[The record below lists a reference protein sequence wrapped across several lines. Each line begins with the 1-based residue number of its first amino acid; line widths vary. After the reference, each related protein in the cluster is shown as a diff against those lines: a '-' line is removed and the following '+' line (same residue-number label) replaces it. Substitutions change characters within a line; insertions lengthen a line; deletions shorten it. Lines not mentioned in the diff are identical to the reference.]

1 MKRRAS
7 IRERVGIRRLRPSKQ
22 ASSRPDEEQKQAEP
36 KPMVAAHIQI
46 KRILVPVDFSA
57 QSLKALHYA
66 LSFADQYGAELIVLN
81 VVEPAVYPSEL
92 GYIPSEIEALHENV
106 MKNAKERLRELVS
119 KRLPTDRPTEQQV
132 RVGAPFLEI
141 AAAAKEMEAD
151 LIVIATHG
159 YTGLRHVFLG
169 STAERVLRHA
179 PCPVLTVRELEHDFV
194 S

>member
-1 MKRRAS
+1 MKKRAT
-7 IRERVGIRRLRPSKQ
+7 IRERVGIRRLRPGKKAAPQSV
-22 ASSRPDEEQKQAEP
+22 EEQKQPEP

-66 LSFADQYGAELIVLN
+66 LSFADQYGAQLTVLN
-81 VVEPAVYPSEL
+81 VVEPAIYPSEL
-92 GYIPSEIEALHENV
+92 GYIPSEIESLHENV
-106 MKNAKERLRELVS
+106 MKNAKERLQELIS
-119 KRLPTDRPTEQQV
+119 KRLPGEILTEQQV
-132 RVGAPFLEI
+132 RVGSPFLEI

-179 PCPVLTVRELEHDFV
+179 PCPVLTVRQLEHDFV

>member
-1 MKRRAS
+1 MKKRAS
-7 IRERVGIRRLRPSKQ
+7 ITERVGLRRVRPVQPSV
-22 ASSRPDEEQKQAEP
+22 APPPEAQKRLEP
-36 KPMVAAHIQI
+36 LVPSHIQI

-66 LSFADQYGAELIVLN
+66 LSFADQYGAKLIVLN

-106 MKNAKERLRELVS
+106 MKNAKERLQDLVTN
-119 KRLPTDRPTEQQV
+119 RLPREIPAEYRV
-132 RVGAPFLEI
+132 RVGSPYLEI

-151 LIVIATHG
+151 MIVIATHG

-179 PCPVLTVRELEHDFV
+179 PCPVLTVRQLEHDFV

>member
-1 MKRRAS
+1 MKKRTTMS
-7 IRERVGIRRLRPSKQ
+7 ERVGIRRLRPGKQ
-22 ASSRPDEEQKQAEP
+22 PVGHADEEQKQPEP
-36 KPMVAAHIQI
+36 KPLMAAHIQI
-46 KRILVPVDFSA
+46 KRILVPIDFSA
-57 QSLKALHYA
+57 QSIKALHYA
-66 LSFADQYGAELIVLN
+66 LSFAGQYGAKLIVLN
-81 VVEPAVYPSEL
+81 VVEPAIYPSEL
-92 GYIPSEIEALHENV
+92 GYIPSEIAALHENV

-119 KRLPTDRPTEQQV
+119 KRLPSETATEHQV
-132 RVGAPFLEI
+132 RVGSPFLEI